1 MSELSSSRDLHP
13 DSGARFVFER
23 MGAELRYHVHVYL
36 PEQRSWSGEL
46 DWIEGR
52 ARVLGPE
59 LAGDERLEWARA
71 ELLKLA
77 RVLHRD
83 PKPRLVRW
91 RG

>member
-13 DSGARFVFER
+13 DTGGRFVLER
-23 MGAELRYHVHVYL
+23 IDQALRYRVHVYL
-36 PEQRSWSGEL
+36 PAQRSWSGEL
-46 DWIEGR
+46 DWVDGR
-52 ARVLGPE
+52 ARVVPE
-59 LAGDERLEWARA
+59 PAGDEELEWAHA

-77 RVLHRD
+77 RVLHRV